1 MIRMGRTESSSKR
14 PARGRRSL
22 LTVVAAALCATLGGC
37 DSLLDVEL
45 PGQVTDDQ
53 LDDPALAA
61 TMVTSALGE
70 FECALNEIVPTNAI
84 LTGEFVSSNF
94 YLDSNRWGLRDAVF
108 MKASP
113 GACPTVRAATN
124 YGYYVPLQR
133 ARFLAEDAARRIA
146 GFADAD
152 VPNRADLLA
161 RLKAYEGYSLVWLG
175 ESFCE
180 LAIDNGPLMTPADV
194 LKLAEE
200 RFGEALELA
209 AQARDADIENMARV
223 GRARARLDLGDAAG
237 AAADA
242 EQVPAGYVRNA
253 TYSTIEIRR
262 ENTTFNRTEAAY
274 LSVGEAWRNLTVN
287 GAPDPRVPVVDA
299 GKMGQD
305 GITPQWDQK
314 KYTSRTSPIPI
325 ASWREAQL
333 ILAEARGGQAAI
345 DAMNRVRA
353 SHGIPP
359 LTPGEVTDMMATIL
373 EERRRE
379 FFLEGQR
386 HSDMIRH
393 HIPFPSGLNN
403 KGEAFQDYTC
413 MPLPD
418 VETFNNPNLRG

>member
-1 MIRMGRTESSSKR
+1 MGCTGSNSKR
-14 PARGRRSL
+14 RARGRRVVV
-22 LTVVAAALCATLGGC
+22 TVIAATLCSTLVAC

-53 LDDPALAA
+53 LDNPALAA

-70 FECALNEIVPTNAI
+70 FECALNELVPTNAF

-113 GACPTVRAATN
+113 GACPTVRASTN

-133 ARFLAEDAARRIA
+133 ARFLAEDAARRIG

-161 RLKAYEGYSLVWLG
+161 QLKTYEGYSLVWLG

-180 LAIDNGPLMTPADV
+180 VAIDNGPLMSPAEV
-194 LKLAEE
+194 LKAAEA
-200 RFGEALELA
+200 RFGEALGFA
-209 AQARDADIENMARV
+209 AQANDADIQNLARV

-242 EQVPAGYVRNA
+242 ALVPAGYVRNA
-253 TYSTIEIRR
+253 KYSTIEIRR
-262 ENTTFNRTEAAY
+262 ENSTFNRTEAAY
-274 LSVGEAWRNLTVN
+274 LSVGPAWRNLTVN
-287 GAPDPRVPVVDA
+287 GAPDPRVPVADA

-305 GITPQWDQK
+305 GVTPQWDQK
-314 KYTSRTSPIPI
+314 KYTARTSPIPI

-359 LTPGEVTDMMATIL
+359 LTAADVTDVTATIL

-403 KGEAFQDYTC
+403 KGETFQDYTC

-418 VETFNNPNLRG
+418 VETFNNPNIPG